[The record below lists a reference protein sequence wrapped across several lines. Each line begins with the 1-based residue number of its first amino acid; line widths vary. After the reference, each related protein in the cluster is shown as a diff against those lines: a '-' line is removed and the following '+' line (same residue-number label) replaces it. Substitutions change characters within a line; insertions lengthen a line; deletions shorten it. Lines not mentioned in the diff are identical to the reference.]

1 MTQKLSSPVGRPDP
15 AHEAWRRY
23 YHYLRLER
31 HGQPQPWHG
40 GKGWTRVFAAGLVV
54 LGIVAYGFH
63 HRLTSPY
70 AYSPWA
76 PTITAPGTLPAQPSV
91 LPEPIKPA
99 RP

>member
-1 MTQKLSSPVGRPDP
+1 MATAPVLKPDP

-31 HGQPQPWHG
+31 HGQPLTWHG
-40 GKGWTRVFAAGLVV
+40 GKGWARAFGVGAVL

-63 HRLTSPY
+63 HRASPY
-70 AYSPWA
+70 AYSPSDFTFA
-76 PTITAPGTLPAQPSV
+76 APGTVPSPQPALPS
-91 LPEPIKPA
+91 EPIKPP